1 MVLLKVADYAEIKY
15 KSLNYV
21 PRFPNYAH
29 EFPLLGSGKNFQ
41 KHFANKCQIC
51 IPLMFNDVPF
61 SLNSQL
67 PWNEDQRILG
77 HVQKPL
83 SRWFAV
89 TVLRVVAQEM
99 NMVSE

>member
-51 IPLMFNDVPF
+51 ISLMSNDVPF

-67 PWNEDQRILG
+67 PWNEDQSVESCVI
-77 HVQKPL
+77 QL
-83 SRWFAV
+83 SWVRREFWAMF
-89 TVLRVVAQEM
+89 R
-99 NMVSE
+99 SR

>member
-15 KSLNYV
+15 ESLNYV

-61 SLNSQL
+61 SLISQL
-67 PWNEDQRILG
+67 PWNEDQSVESCVI
-77 HVQKPL
+77 QL
-83 SRWFAV
+83 SWVRREFWAMF
-89 TVLRVVAQEM
+89 R
-99 NMVSE
+99 SR